1 MHSFTCDTRFVF
13 AVFIQAILQ
22 ILGVTIQESMQCKL
36 VIVCVCVCTDSPWL
50 HAVLQSL
57 QTGLDEVKR
66 LEEQC
71 GAGPTERATH
81 EGFNSWMGLGEEDRN
96 QIWSE

>member
-1 MHSFTCDTRFVF
+1 MQCFTCDTRFVF
-13 AVFIQAILQ
+13 AVFIQFNSRKHA
-22 ILGVTIQESMQCKL
+22 MQACYTD
-36 VIVCVCVCTDSPWL
+36 CVCLCVYMCTDSPWL

-66 LEEQC
+66 LEKQR

-81 EGFNSWMGLGEEDRN
+81 EGFNSWMGLGDEDRN
-96 QIWSE
+96 QIWIE